1 MHIIDTLHQYY
12 QHPYGKVTA
21 YSGQMALLLLLL
33 VILYTQAQPIWQ
45 NYNQEARVPV
55 LSTRVEP
62 PASLSKMSRE
72 VALMHLFGR
81 SPQANAPTQVAS
93 HIKVLGIFLAADPKK
108 SSAVLSISDAPE
120 ANFWPGDELPGG
132 GTLTEIRPD
141 RVIIYQDGRR
151 TAALFEMESFPSSPD
166 KQNAASADTEDEAPD
181 EPEAS
186 SNSNTNNHDAP
197 DTENTRRPGFPMQEW
212 QRFMQRQRR

>member
-12 QHPYGKVTA
+12 QRPYGKVTA
-21 YSGQMALLLLLL
+21 YFGQIALLLLLL
-33 VILYTQAQPIWQ
+33 VTLYKQAQPIWQ
-45 NYNQEARVPV
+45 NYNQETRAPV

-62 PASLSKMSRE
+62 PASLSKISRE
-72 VALMHLFGR
+72 VAMLHLFGR
-81 SPQANAPTQVAS
+81 SPQANSPTQVAS

-132 GTLTEIRPD
+132 GTISEIRSD
-141 RVIIYQDGRR
+141 RVIIDQDGRM

-181 EPEAS
+181 EPEAT
-186 SNSNTNNHDAP
+186 TNNRDAS
-197 DTENTRRPGFPMQEW
+197 DTENVRRPGSFPLQEW